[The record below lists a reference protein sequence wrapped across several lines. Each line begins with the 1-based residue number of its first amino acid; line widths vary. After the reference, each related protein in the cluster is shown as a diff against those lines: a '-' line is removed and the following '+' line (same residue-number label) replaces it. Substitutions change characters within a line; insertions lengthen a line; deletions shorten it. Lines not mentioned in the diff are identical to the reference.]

1 MKLEETNCRLTLLK
15 SIPSGETETI
25 PTTLRFV
32 RWDTAPNP
40 SHRPS
45 TARIVERR
53 TLPFDERASHSN
65 AARPSWTPPSLRH
78 PRLYVTGWLKRG
90 PTGHIGT
97 NLTCRGNSRENG
109 GRFRRQSTGRTPL
122 ARRRL
127 DSRASRRSR
136 RRRRRL
142 ESSRRP
148 RARARRGGRETSRK
162 IHARSRHARRARV
175 GMNSQHVLR
184 IVSLVPRRWAPN
196 LTSRVVM
203 RADALVA
210 SSRAA
215 GRPLASS
222 ARRARRPRA
231 SSRVVARSAKDLA
244 PPPSRAK
251 NARVAVDASRHGA
264 RVETVRVVDA
274 STIVV
279 FGATVA
285 VTSVAVTTA
294 AIASTPPRRCWR
306 LWRTLSERGGGDASC
321 RGSVVGGGRVGED
334 DVGDAA
340 GDAGGDGGECEGGGD
355 VGGDAGLVE
364 DARRASR
371 RI

>member
-1 MKLEETNCRLTLLK
+1 
-15 SIPSGETETI
+15 
-25 PTTLRFV
+25 
-32 RWDTAPNP
+32 
-40 SHRPS
+40 
-45 TARIVERR
+45 
-53 TLPFDERASHSN
+53 
-65 AARPSWTPPSLRH
+65 
-78 PRLYVTGWLKRG
+78 
-90 PTGHIGT
+90 
-97 NLTCRGNSRENG
+97 
-109 GRFRRQSTGRTPL
+109 
-122 ARRRL
+122 
-127 DSRASRRSR
+127 
-136 RRRRRL
+136 
-142 ESSRRP
+142 
-148 RARARRGGRETSRK
+148 
-162 IHARSRHARRARV
+162 
-175 GMNSQHVLR
+175 MNSQHVLH

-294 AIASTPPRRCWR
+294 AIASTRVSP
-306 LWRTLSERGGGDASC
+306 LLASLRTLSESAAAATRAAERASLEVEELAKMTSATLPVTLEAMEESAREVETLAAETRDSLKTLDASEYVENLVAEFTEKMKDPTKDIRDLSDDAGEYVKRLSLEVGLLLQSVGLYLDDGTFDEDVKNLSADEAARRRRSITDAITAAKETTESAASQLQGVET
-321 RGSVVGGGRVGED
+321 RGRDLAEIVRKIALASKDVSTAMTRVIEPTSGGRLGRPTDENQ
-334 DVGDAA
+334 
-340 GDAGGDGGECEGGGD
+340 
-355 VGGDAGLVE
+355 
-364 DARRASR
+364 
-371 RI
+371 